1 MLWLL
6 ASNPGIVFSREKLLE
21 DLRSRELEA
30 FDRSIDAHIS
40 HLRKKIE
47 DNPKTPRYI
56 ITVWGTGYKFQGN

>member
-40 HLRKKIE
+40 HLRKKLE

-56 ITVWGTGYKFQGN
+56 ITVWGAGYKFQGN